1 VTSERSISG
10 IVSLFWTPSNR
21 VHIIAQNPLAGFCHQ
36 RATVRVKFWSTL
48 RTAKIAARLRAMKT
62 DEKKL
67 ERNPTASKDNLAQQ
81 YQELLKLRCEL
92 LSLEKHQKQTKWTS
106 APNRINP

>member
-48 RTAKIAARLRAMKT
+48 RTAKIAARLRGMKP
-62 DEKKL
+62 DVKKL
-67 ERNPTASKDNLAQQ
+67 NRKPTARKDLAQQ

-92 LSLEKHQKQTKWTS
+92 SSLEKNEKQTKRTS
-106 APNRINP
+106 IPNRINP